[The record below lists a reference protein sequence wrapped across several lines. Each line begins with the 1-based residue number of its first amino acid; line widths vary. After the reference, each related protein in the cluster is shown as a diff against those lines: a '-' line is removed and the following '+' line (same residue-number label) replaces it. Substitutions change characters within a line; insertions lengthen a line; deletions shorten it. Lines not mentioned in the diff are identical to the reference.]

1 MAWHSIGIGMMEE
14 MHEQAEDLCRLQSI
28 KEERDSLYSRI
39 SDLEKTE
46 EKQRK
51 KLEEVEHA
59 SATEINRLEAEKAE
73 LQKKLEEAENNV
85 ALFQENA
92 KKAELDHLESLARL
106 RAEKTAAVQ
115 ECTELR
121 GAKKDSDAKCH
132 SLTLENVKLQQ
143 ELKEQIRH
151 ARDLAEEVQG
161 MSDQLDEAY
170 VDSFSNCIKQL
181 QFFNPGVVFNL
192 KGVAPVF
199 AFDEGGTL
207 MNFRSGKPVDLTDPA
222 LPVFDP
228 DQVLAPGSD
237 DEDGDGKG
245 DKPGPSQVDAVPPSE
260 QNVGGN
266 P

>member
-1 MAWHSIGIGMMEE
+1 MAWQSIGIGMMEE
-14 MHEQAEDLCRLQSI
+14 MHHQAEDLCRLQSI

-39 SDLEKTE
+39 TDLERGE

-59 SATEINRLEAEKAE
+59 SATEINRLEAENAE
-73 LQKKLEEAENNV
+73 LKRKLEEAEGNV

-92 KKAELDHLESLARL
+92 KKAELDHLDALASL
-106 RAEKTAAVQ
+106 RAEKIAAVQ

-121 GAKKDSDAKCH
+121 NAKKGADAKCH

-151 ARDLAEEVQG
+151 AKDLADEVQG
-161 MSDQLDEAY
+161 MTDQLDEAY

-181 QFFNPGVVFNL
+181 QFFNPGVVLNL

-207 MNFRSGKPVDLTDPA
+207 MNFRSGKPVDLKDPE

-237 DEDGDGKG
+237 GEDGSGEG
-245 DKPGPSQVDAVPPSE
+245 DRPRPSQTDSGPPARPDAVDGP
-260 QNVGGN
+260 
-266 P
+266 